1 MTIAAPPST
10 PSVSATIGPLRS
22 VALGLVCLAGLA
34 APSGC
39 SSTSSPTPAGGH
51 GDDTGPT
58 SQGLGFSPSNG
69 LAAALDT
76 VDWSSLPDIDVTK
89 SDEQASVDC
98 DGNAQCVALTATQT
112 DGSMVQVYV
121 ANSWKVEP
129 AGVLNIVD
137 KMPVILVA
145 FDTITVLGRIDASA
159 TSNTTVA
166 GGFAGSAAGPG
177 VGGTGMESS
186 MGSYGTGAGG
196 ASYCGL
202 GGAGGQATSA
212 NGGAGKTYGSPTL
225 IPLMGGSAGGVGDL
239 FSGAGGGAIQL
250 VAGTSITVGASG
262 IVSVGGGGGYDGS
275 GAGQYA
281 ASAGGSG
288 GALLFEAPAVTI
300 AGLLEANGGGGG
312 GGLDGP
318 SIASDATPNSTPAS
332 GGAPGTTGVGGAGS
346 AGGTT
351 SGGAGAAG
359 DPATG
364 PGENG
369 PGAGGGGAGYI
380 RINTSSASATITGTL
395 SPAVGTTCVSQ
406 GTIAH

>member
-1 MTIAAPPST
+1 MDIAAPPST
-10 PSVSATIGPLRS
+10 PSVSATINPLRS
-22 VALGLVCLAGLA
+22 VALGLVCLAGLV

-39 SSTSSPTPAGGH
+39 SSSSTPAGN
-51 GDDTGPT
+51 DTGPT
-58 SQGLGFSPSNG
+58 SKGLGFSPSNVG
-69 LAAALDT
+69 TALDT

-98 DGNAQCVALTATQT
+98 DSNSKCVAVTATQA
-112 DGSMVQVYV
+112 DGSTIQVYV

-137 KMPVILVA
+137 KIPVVLVA
-145 FDTITVLGRIDASA
+145 LDTITVLGRIDASA
-159 TSNTTVA
+159 TSLTTVA
-166 GGFAGSAAGPG
+166 GGFAGTAAGPG
-177 VGGTGMESS
+177 VGEAGMESS
-186 MGSYGTGAGG
+186 TGSYGTGAGG

-202 GGAGGQATSA
+202 GGAGGQATAA
-212 NGGAGKTYGSPTL
+212 NGGPGKTYGSPTL
-225 IPLMGGSAGGVGDL
+225 IPLTGGSAGGVGDL
-239 FSGAGGGAIQL
+239 FSGAGGGAVQL
-250 VAGTSITVGASG
+250 VAGTSITVAASG
-262 IVSVGGGGGYDGS
+262 IVSAGGGGGYDGN

-312 GGLDGP
+312 GGLQSGGT
-318 SIASDATPNSTPAS
+318 IAPDATPSSTPAA
-332 GGAPGTTGVGGAGS
+332 GGAPGTTGAGGTGS
-346 AGGTT
+346 AGAIT

-380 RINTSSASATITGTL
+380 RINTSSASATLSGTL
-395 SPAVGTTCVSQ
+395 SPAVGSTCVSQ
-406 GTIAH
+406 GTLAH